1 LSFDQHGG
9 KRLQAAEVG
18 TAEAESWR
26 FQGEQAWR
34 LHDNKTAG
42 MPSPRDQAAQRP
54 SDGIRFVH
62 LITH

>member
-1 LSFDQHGG
+1 M
-9 KRLQAAEVG
+9 QATEVG

-26 FQGEQAWR
+26 FQGKQAWR

-42 MPSPRDQAAQRP
+42 TGEGMPSGRRPRDQAVPRA

-62 LITH
+62 LITN